1 MMHRQSEH
9 PIIGKTITGV
19 ICRPGSDGQEIV
31 MLQFDDGTCFEVLS
45 ARSRRALTG
54 LARQRPGR
62 QEPRPDQRAV
72 ERTQLS
78 FFPHDGEFVAA

>member
-54 LARQRPGR
+54 LARQRSTAAKSPR
-62 QEPRPDQRAV
+62 EPRAA